1 MKKVLTF
8 LISFI
13 LLFLMFDPINLK
25 SEEPNLTL
33 VKNKLEERKYKL
45 KLENVNILDL
55 NKIDLNFLS
64 FSKDN
69 YNYNFKTNTNIE
81 DILNDYVK
89 TADYLNDPLFI
100 KKNGFLIDDI
110 TVLDSYQNIK
120 KELGKINFEVLKWM
134 I

>member
-13 LLFLMFDPINLK
+13 VLFLMFDPINLK

-45 KLENVNILDL
+45 KLENVKILDL

-120 KELGKINFEVLKWM
+120 KELGKINFEVLK
-134 I
+134 

>member
-1 MKKVLTF
+1 
-8 LISFI
+8 
-13 LLFLMFDPINLK
+13 MFDPINLK

-120 KELGKINFEVLKWM
+120 KELGKINFEVLK
-134 I
+134 

>member
-120 KELGKINFEVLKWM
+120 KKLGKINFEVLK
-134 I
+134 

>member
-13 LLFLMFDPINLK
+13 VLFLMFDPINLK

>member
-120 KELGKINFEVLKWM
+120 KELGKINFEVLK
-134 I
+134 

>member
-33 VKNKLEERKYKL
+33 VKNKLEERKYKR

-64 FSKDN
+64 FSKNN

-120 KELGKINFEVLKWM
+120 KELGKINFEVLK
-134 I
+134 

>member
-13 LLFLMFDPINLK
+13 VLFLMFDPINLK

-120 KELGKINFEVLKWM
+120 KELGKINFEVLK
-134 I
+134 

>member
-13 LLFLMFDPINLK
+13 VLFLMFDPINLK

-120 KELGKINFEVLKWM
+120 KELGKINFEVLKRM

>member
-120 KELGKINFEVLKWM
+120 KKLGKINFEVLKWM
-134 I
+134 T

>member
-33 VKNKLEERKYKL
+33 VKNKLEEKKYKL

-120 KELGKINFEVLKWM
+120 KELGKINFEVLK
-134 I
+134 

>member
-13 LLFLMFDPINLK
+13 VLFLMFDPINLK

-45 KLENVNILDL
+45 ILENVNILDL

-120 KELGKINFEVLKWM
+120 KELGKINFEVLK
-134 I
+134 

>member
-13 LLFLMFDPINLK
+13 VLFLMFDPINLK

-45 KLENVNILDL
+45 KLENVNIL
-55 NKIDLNFLS
+55 DLNFLS

-120 KELGKINFEVLKWM
+120 KELGKINFEVLK
-134 I
+134 